1 MAGRDATFKIRD
13 DGFIQDLSRKGQ
25 NISWEEMELIWDNS
39 NYDWDEVVFIF
50 DIFGRGPY
58 QKEKLKDLYDDLE
71 DDTRYKVI
79 KLICKV
85 KGVEY
90 RMDRVKLL
98 DAEVTADDIQL
109 VLDEAH
115 RIEKSVI
122 VENVNV

>member
-1 MAGRDATFKIRD
+1 MTKRDPSFKIRE

-25 NISWEEMELIWDNS
+25 KISWEELELTWDVAS
-39 NYDWDEVVFIF
+39 YTWDDVKFIF

-58 QKEKLKDLYDDLE
+58 QKKKLKDLYDDLQ

-90 RMDRVKLL
+90 RMDKVKLL
-98 DAEVTADDIQL
+98 DVEVTADDIQL

-115 RIEKSVI
+115 RIKKSVI

>member
-58 QKEKLKDLYDDLE
+58 QKEKLKDLYDDLQ

-90 RMDRVKLL
+90 RMDKVKLL

>member
-1 MAGRDATFKIRD
+1 MAKKHHTFSIDA
-13 DGFIQDLSRKGQ
+13 DGFIRDLSRKNQ
-25 NISWEEMELIWDNS
+25 TISWEEMELTWDVAS
-39 NYDWDEVVFIF
+39 YTWEDVRFIF

-58 QKEKLKDLYDDLE
+58 QKKKLKELYGDLE
-71 DDTRYKVI
+71 EDRRYKVI

-98 DAEVTADDIQL
+98 DAEVTAEDIQL
-109 VLDEAH
+109 ILDEAH
-115 RIEKSVI
+115 RIEKSVL

>member
-1 MAGRDATFKIRD
+1 MADKHPSFKIRD
-13 DGFIQDLSRKGQ
+13 DGFIQDLSRKNQ
-25 NISWEEMELIWDNS
+25 KISWEEMELTWNNS

-58 QKEKLKDLYDDLE
+58 QKEKLKKLYDDLQ

-109 VLDEAH
+109 VLDEAR

>member
-1 MAGRDATFKIRD
+1 MAEKHHTFSIDA
-13 DGFIQDLSRKGQ
+13 DGFIRDLSRKNQ
-25 NISWEEMELIWDNS
+25 LISWEEMELTWDVAS
-39 NYDWDEVVFIF
+39 YHWDEVKFIF

-58 QKEKLKDLYDDLE
+58 QKKKLKDLYDGLE
-71 DDTRYKVI
+71 DDRRYKVI

-98 DAEVTADDIQL
+98 DAKVTADDIQL

-115 RIEKSVI
+115 RIKKSVI

>member
-1 MAGRDATFKIRD
+1 MAEKHHTFSVDA
-13 DGFIQDLSRKGQ
+13 DGFIRDLSRKNQ
-25 NISWEEMELIWDNS
+25 SISWEEMELTWDVAS
-39 NYDWDEVVFIF
+39 YTWDDVKFIF

-58 QKEKLKDLYDDLE
+58 QKEKLKDLYDDLQ

-90 RMDRVKLL
+90 RMDKVKLL

-115 RIEKSVI
+115 RMKKSVI

>member
-1 MAGRDATFKIRD
+1 MSEKDPSFKIRD

-25 NISWEEMELIWDNS
+25 KISWEEMELTWNNS

-58 QKEKLKDLYDDLE
+58 QKEKLKKLYDDLQ

>member
-1 MAGRDATFKIRD
+1 MADNKPTFTITD
-13 DGFIQDLSRKGQ
+13 DGFIRDINRRGEL
-25 NISWEEMELIWDNS
+25 ISWNDMELTWDVAS
-39 NYDWDEVVFIF
+39 YTWDEVQFIF
-50 DIFGRGPY
+50 RIFGRGPY
-58 QKEKLKDLYDDLE
+58 QKEKLKDLYDDLQ

-90 RMDRVKLL
+90 RMDKVKLL

-115 RIEKSVI
+115 RIKKSVI

>member
-1 MAGRDATFKIRD
+1 MAEKHHTFSVDA
-13 DGFIQDLSRKGQ
+13 DGFIRDLSRKNQ
-25 NISWEEMELIWDNS
+25 SISWEEMELTWGVASYTWD
-39 NYDWDEVVFIF
+39 DVKFIF

-58 QKEKLKDLYDDLE
+58 QKEKLKDLYDDLQ

-90 RMDRVKLL
+90 RMDKVKLL

-115 RIEKSVI
+115 RMKKSVI

>member
-1 MAGRDATFKIRD
+1 MAEKHHTFSIDA
-13 DGFIQDLSRKGQ
+13 DGFIRDLSRKNQ
-25 NISWEEMELIWDNS
+25 SISWEEMELTWDVAS
-39 NYDWDEVVFIF
+39 YTWEDVRFIF

-58 QKEKLKDLYDDLE
+58 QKKKLKDLCDGLE
-71 DDTRYKVI
+71 DDRRYKVI

-98 DAEVTADDIQL
+98 DAEVTVEDIQL
-109 VLDEAH
+109 ILDEAH
-115 RIEKSVI
+115 RIEKSVL